1 MVDFARLYVVIR
13 IFIPDTSDK
22 DCLALCSEK
31 KQMNKRE
38 INPKETRGHKR
49 SNKRHL
55 KHTEGER
62 RSSRILLYIWIT
74 QWHSETPIRSGN
86 KGNLKLN
93 SFRKLLAVF
102 KSLSF
107 TSWHFS
113 GKPGW
118 HRLISFFFLFFLW
131 NRLISDNCAGEDISY
146 ISLGPFRRFTHKNNP
161 TCHEREILSFLS
173 LRAAAAR
180 ERGSKW
186 LWKSKSCL
194 LLRASCALS
203 SRNVKWLNWKPLSS
217 ARRRK
222 PAFIFIVQHSPAQL
236 VL

>member
-62 RSSRILLYIWIT
+62 RLSRILLYIWST
-74 QWHSETPIRSGN
+74 QWRETPIRSGN

-102 KSLSF
+102 IYLSF

-113 GKPGW
+113 EKPRW
-118 HRLISFFFLFFLW
+118 HRLISFFLLVFFCEIDWSVTTVPAKILATLVSV
-131 NRLISDNCAGEDISY
+131 RSGVL
-146 ISLGPFRRFTHKNNP
+146 P
-161 TCHEREILSFLS
+161 TKIIPL
-173 LRAAAAR
+173 AAR
-180 ERGSKW
+180 EKY
-186 LWKSKSCL
+186 CPF
-194 LLRASCALS
+194 
-203 SRNVKWLNWKPLSS
+203 SR
-217 ARRRK
+217 
-222 PAFIFIVQHSPAQL
+222 
-236 VL
+236 